1 MAPDVS
7 SDKRS
12 HVGKKFP
19 GGVDKGKWNSSEDPE
34 ERVEFP
40 GSTSFFQGGSPG
52 WIVVAETASS
62 ENDAVKRGWVG
73 QGRVNRIGER
83 HLPKIFFDE

>member
-1 MAPDVS
+1 MATDVS

-19 GGVDKGKWNSSEDPE
+19 GGVDKRKWNSSEDSE

-40 GSTSFFQGGSPG
+40 GGSSFFQGGSPG
-52 WIVVAETASS
+52 WIVMAETASR
-62 ENDAVKRGWVG
+62 ENDAVKCGRVG
-73 QGRVNRIGER
+73 QWRVNRIGER